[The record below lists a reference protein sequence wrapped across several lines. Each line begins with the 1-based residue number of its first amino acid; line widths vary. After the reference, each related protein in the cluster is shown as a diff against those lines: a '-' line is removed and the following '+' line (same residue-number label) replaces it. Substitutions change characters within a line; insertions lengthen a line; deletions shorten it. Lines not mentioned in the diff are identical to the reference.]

1 MKRHIGWIVV
11 LVLLTGGAV
20 LCIVRWNAW
29 FSNPPEPTW
38 EGKALDIRF
47 HTFGRDTVPGF
58 RWNGTCWED
67 TVTKDTLRFV
77 VLGDVHNNVDSVQW
91 ENMAHRHTGIDFYA
105 QLGDFMERGYW
116 YYAQSLFQELEGTPF
131 ECLPLINCPGNH
143 EYRKGVVRRLPD
155 MWKTMFVHPDN
166 GPKRFAGT
174 TYFVDFPNLRF
185 IVLDTNTLQK
195 LSDYTVLCTWL
206 KQVIDGAAGRF
217 TVVIMHH
224 PVYSCG
230 VGRQNTVVYASLMHA
245 LQTADLVFAGH
256 DHNYARRLPFVD
268 TNSAKKFYLH
278 QLDDDFTRVGSGV
291 QLYELLTLVGDTL
304 TMETYLMDGGEKYD
318 EVQWIRH
325 GYGRTITDLGTRQE
339 EIINLPD
346 KYVGK
351 NSRKVQS
358 FQRRRAVRLS
368 KDSTDNIQ

>member
-1 MKRHIGWIVV
+1 MKRRIGRIVV
-11 LVLLTGGAV
+11 LVFLTGGAV
-20 LCIVRWNAW
+20 LCAVRWNAW
-29 FSNPPEPTW
+29 FSNPPEPAW
-38 EGKALDIRF
+38 DGKALDIRF
-47 HTFGRDTVPGF
+47 HTFGQDTVPGF
-58 RWNGTCWED
+58 RWNGTCWQD
-67 TVTKDTLRFV
+67 TVSEDTLRFV
-77 VLGDVHNNVDSVQW
+77 VLGDVHNSVDSMQW
-91 ENMAHRHTGIDFYA
+91 ENMAHRHFGIDFYA

-116 YYAQSLFQELEGTPF
+116 YYAQSLFHELEGTPF
-131 ECLPLINCPGNH
+131 ERLPLINCPGNH
-143 EYRKGVVRRLPD
+143 EYRKGAVRRLPD
-155 MWKTMFVHPDN
+155 MWKAMFVHPNN

-185 IVLDTNTLQK
+185 IVLDTNTLHK

-206 KQVIDGAAGRF
+206 KQAIAGAAGRF

-230 VGRQNTVVYASLMHA
+230 VGRQNTVVYASLMRA

-304 TMETYLMDGGEKYD
+304 TMETYLMDSGEKYD
-318 EVQWIRH
+318 EVRWVRH
-325 GYGRTITDLGTRQE
+325 GYERTITDLGTEQE

-358 FQRRRAVRLS
+358 FQHRRAVRLA